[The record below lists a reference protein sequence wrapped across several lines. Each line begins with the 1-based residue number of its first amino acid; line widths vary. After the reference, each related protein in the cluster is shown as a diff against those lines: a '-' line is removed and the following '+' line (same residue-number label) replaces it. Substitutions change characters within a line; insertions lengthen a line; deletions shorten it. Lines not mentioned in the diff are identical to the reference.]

1 MASLFDKLE
10 SEAFRKGIA
19 ARSKEANIWFEKKA
33 KSLGPIPAS
42 KMLKDDRLK
51 AKAKPLI
58 GDMIMYTYNPKLR
71 VILPYYDIF
80 PLTILV
86 GPAPGGFFG
95 INLHYLPPKV
105 RAIFLDHLNDV
116 ATNQKFD
123 KTTRFKI
130 TYNILK
136 SAAKYKYFRPCFKH
150 YLSRHINSKIMK
162 VDASE
167 WNVAIFLETQTFRK
181 KSTSFIWSQS
191 RRQYGGGR

>member
-10 SEAFRKGIA
+10 SEAFRKGIQ
-19 ARSKEANIWFEKKA
+19 ARSREANVWFEKKA
-33 KSLGPIPAS
+33 KALGPIPSS
-42 KMLKDDRLK
+42 KMLKDDRLTM
-51 AKAKPLI
+51 KAKPLI

-71 VILPYYDIF
+71 ATLPYYDIF

-123 KTTRFKI
+123 KTTRFRI

-181 KSTSFIWSQS
+181 KSTSFIWSQG
-191 RRQYGGGR
+191 RRQYR

>member
-58 GDMIMYTYNPKLR
+58 GDMIMYTYNPKFKKT
-71 VILPYYDIF
+71 LPYYDMF
-80 PLTILV
+80 PLTIMV
-86 GPAPGGFFG
+86 GPAKDGFYG
-95 INLHYLPPKV
+95 INLHYLPPKI
-105 RAIFLDHLNDV
+105 RAIFLDHLNDT
-116 ATNQKFD
+116 ATNQKFN

-130 TYNILK
+130 TYNLLK
-136 SAAKYKYFRPCFKH
+136 ATKKYKYFKPCFKH
-150 YLSRHINSKIMK
+150 YLSEHVSSNIMK
-162 VDASE
+162 VNASE
-167 WNVAIFLETQTFRK
+167 WNIAIFLQTAKFKK
-181 KSTSFIWSQS
+181 KSDTYVWVQS
-191 RRQYGGGR
+191 KREYQ

>member
-58 GDMIMYTYNPKLR
+58 GDMIMYTYNPKFKKT
-71 VILPYYDIF
+71 LPYYDMF
-80 PLTILV
+80 PLTIMV
-86 GPAPGGFFG
+86 GPAKDGFYG
-95 INLHYLPPKV
+95 INLHYLPPKI
-105 RAIFLDHLNDV
+105 RAIFLDHLNDT
-116 ATNQKFD
+116 ATNQKFN

-130 TYNILK
+130 TYNLLK
-136 SAAKYKYFRPCFKH
+136 ATKKYKYFKPCFKH
-150 YLSRHINSKIMK
+150 YLSKHVNSRIMK
-162 VDASE
+162 VDAAE
-167 WNVAIFLETQTFRK
+167 WNIAIFLQTAAFRK
-181 KSTSFIWSQS
+181 KSDAFIWRRS
-191 RRQYGGGR
+191 RSIYG

>member
-10 SEAFRKGIA
+10 SEAFRKGLQV
-19 ARSKEANIWFEKKA
+19 RSKEASKWFEKKA
-33 KSLGPIPAS
+33 KGLGPIPAS
-42 KMLKDDRLK
+42 KMLKDDRLTM
-51 AKAKPLI
+51 KAKPLI

-71 VILPYYDIF
+71 VTLPYYDIF
-80 PLTILV
+80 PLVVLV

-95 INLHYLPPKV
+95 INLHYLPPKI
-105 RAIFLDHLNDV
+105 RAIFLDKLNDI

-123 KTTRFKI
+123 KTTRFRI

-167 WNVAIFLETQTFRK
+167 WNIAIFLETQTFRK
-181 KSTSFIWSQS
+181 KSTSFVWSQS
-191 RRQYGGGR
+191 RRQYK

>member
-10 SEAFRKGIA
+10 SEAFRKGIK
-19 ARSKEANIWFEKKA
+19 ARSKEATIWFQKKA
-33 KSLGPIPAS
+33 KELGPLGKAVV
-42 KMLKDDRLK
+42 LKDDRLT

-71 VILPYYDIF
+71 ATLPYYDIF

-105 RAIFLDHLNDV
+105 RAIFLDHLTDV
-116 ATNQKFD
+116 ATNKKFD
-123 KTTRFKI
+123 KTTRFRI

-181 KSTSFIWSQS
+181 KSKSFIWTQG
-191 RRQYGGGR
+191 RRQYH